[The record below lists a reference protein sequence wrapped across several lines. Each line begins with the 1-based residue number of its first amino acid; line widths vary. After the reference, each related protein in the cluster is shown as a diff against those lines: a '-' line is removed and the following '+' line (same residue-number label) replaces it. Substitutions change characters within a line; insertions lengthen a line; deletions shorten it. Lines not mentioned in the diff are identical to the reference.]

1 MRFARA
7 PAAAPS
13 RSADQ
18 PPAGSAPGQ
27 VHAARLIA
35 AASAAIVYLVA
46 TGSEILIIRTVRPTE
61 IELTWISDAILATA
75 LGIATYF
82 WLNLK
87 WSRQALFRLERE
99 RIVLDTQLSIAAEI
113 QRGLLP
119 PPPSAQGVHWAVRLR
134 QAGKIGGD
142 MYDFVQRTPRY
153 CLLLVGDVSG
163 KGIPAALVMASVRS
177 LFRTWTRHTSDPGEL
192 AERVSRHL
200 YEDNGGTPY
209 FTCVVARLDLDT
221 WELTYT
227 NAGHP
232 AAVIFADAAPLRGP
246 ALLESCGPPVGLFP
260 GQRYETRALALT
272 RGTAAVFVTDGITE
286 AFDELG
292 LSASE
297 TIPAIVGALP
307 RPLTADTICDALME
321 RTAAALALDGS
332 GWQDDRTVVAF
343 VLDE

>member
-1 MRFARA
+1 MRRPALFSHTPSA
-7 PAAAPS
+7 PA
-13 RSADQ
+13 RSADRSH
-18 PPAGSAPGQ
+18 GVSVPGQ
-27 VHAARLIA
+27 VHTARLVA
-35 AASAAIVYLVA
+35 AASAVIVYLVA

-75 LGIATYF
+75 LGIATYL

-87 WSRQALFRLERE
+87 WSRRALSLLERE
-99 RIVLDTQLSIAAEI
+99 HIVLDTQLSVAAEI

-142 MYDFVQRTPRY
+142 MYDFVQRTPRH
-153 CLLLVGDVSG
+153 CMLLVGDVSG

-177 LFRTWTRHTSDPGEL
+177 LFRTWTRHMSDPGEL

-209 FTCVVARLDLDT
+209 FTCVIARLDLET

-232 AAVIFADAAPLRGP
+232 AAFVFADADPL
-246 ALLESCGPPVGLFP
+246 LLESCGPPAGLFP
-260 GQRYETRALALT
+260 GQKYETRPLALK
-272 RGTAAVFVTDGITE
+272 RGMAAVFVTDGITE

-292 LSASE
+292 LSAPE
-297 TIPAIVGALP
+297 AIPAIVGGLP
-307 RPLTADTICDALME
+307 RPVAAEAICDALME
-321 RTAAALALDGS
+321 RTAAALTVDGS